1 MPSSQT
7 AGAPG
12 SSSSPVKNNAGSR
25 TQPSLFHAVT
35 PDAGLLEHAA
45 STLRMLAEPTRLQL
59 LWQLAQ
65 GPCSVAQLVDGA
77 AAPRT
82 VVSQHLAKLR
92 LTGLVDARK
101 EGRRVIYS
109 LHDGHLLRLIQET
122 LNLADHRR
130 TGEASH
136 G

>member
-1 MPSSQT
+1 MESSP
-7 AGAPG
+7 AGAAPDSSTSGIGNSGG
-12 SSSSPVKNNAGSR
+12 SGRK
-25 TQPSLFHAVT
+25 PSLFHAVT
-35 PDAGLLEHAA
+35 PDAGLLDSAA
-45 STLRMLAEPTRLQL
+45 ATLRILGEPTRLQL
-59 LWQLAQ
+59 LWQLSQ
-65 GPCSVAQLVDGA
+65 GPRSVTQLVDAA

-92 LTGLVDARK
+92 LSGLVDTRK

-122 LNLADHRR
+122 INLADHRR
-130 TGEASH
+130 TGEPGH